1 MEKHV
6 QLVGIM
12 NIVYRSLVLI
22 GAIILFFLAAGFAT
36 FIDMLVRW
44 GSVRPDEVP
53 VELLEIVP
61 VILVVVGI
69 LMFVVS
75 TIGIIAAVGVLK
87 MKEWGRVLMLVVSFF
102 NLLRIPL
109 GTILGVY
116 SIWVLLNSDTIK
128 LFNPVVPPPPVTP

>member
-6 QLVGIM
+6 QLVGIL
-12 NIVYRSLVLI
+12 NIVYRSLALI
-22 GAIILFFLAAGFAT
+22 GSIVLFFIAAGFAT

-44 GSVRPDEVP
+44 GSIRPDEIP
-53 VELLEIVP
+53 VDLLEIVP
-61 VILVVVGI
+61 AILVVIGI
-69 LMFVVS
+69 LMFLVS

-87 MKEWGRVLMLVVSFF
+87 KKEWGRVLMLVVSFF

-116 SIWVLLNSDTIK
+116 SIWVLLNNEAIK
-128 LFNPVVPPPPVTP
+128 LFNPAAPAPPVAS